1 MPASAGRGG
10 APRARTRLK
19 RPTNARPTRHGT
31 PLRCACCFAV
41 LPPATV
47 RRSSPVDSRVRSAR
61 RPSRHTPGVRRLP
74 RRVAYCPGTSVRT
87 ANATQRQRTQSCAV
101 GPIPAWLHRH
111 APESRRLRCRRSP
124 AQATLAARAHNA
136 TEVCRLHLSPKR
148 QLFNFDFI
156 LFLISFWEFAQV
168 HSARVS
174 ISWWRRWQSQ
184 LRAALARSHVGGS
197 HLDGTPRRAMRARA
211 EGVGERQVVA
221 AAS

>member
-136 TEVCRLHLSPKR
+136 TEVCSSTCPQKAKKI
-148 QLFNFDFI
+148 FNFDFI
-156 LFLISFWEFAQV
+156 LFLISFWEFGPSLKYILQGSLLVAPLAV
-168 HSARVS
+168 SA
-174 ISWWRRWQSQ
+174 
-184 LRAALARSHVGGS
+184 A
-197 HLDGTPRRAMRARA
+197 RRA
-211 EGVGERQVVA
+211 
-221 AAS
+221 SP